1 MTTSPTL
8 GVIERILNSWDRV
21 AAATKKVECALPG
34 QMTEAMAEL
43 ILSRE
48 AHERMLVLAARD
60 EHARIRQLD
69 DTPVMMLYLGRPV
82 EEMDEEQLRDALD
95 NFAEDRKRAL
105 SLYDDPWWKPPPW
118 SNKEKTAEAMDLFAQ
133 RAAGRLKELTS

>member
-1 MTTSPTL
+1 MSTL

-48 AHERMLVLAARD
+48 AHERLLVLAARD
-60 EHARIRQLD
+60 EHARIRRLA
-69 DTPVMMLYLGRPV
+69 DTPIIVFWNGKPV
-82 EEMDEEQLRDALD
+82 EEMTREEVEECLDELPAAKAAAIASFD
-95 NFAEDRKRAL
+95 NPFYRPA
-105 SLYDDPWWKPPPW
+105 PWET
-118 SNKEKTAEAMDLFAQ
+118 KEKLEEAHAAFETKAQ
-133 RAAGRLKELTS
+133 ARLKELTS